1 MARVIRCPVLVRTA
15 VAAAAAL
22 LVTAC
27 SAGAGPDAPQ
37 GPSTAAVSTARVS
50 HTLPDDPVRM
60 VLPATGAETR
70 WTQGLYVF
78 GQQVTRA
85 AAAECAREGGF
96 ALPEEIPLAFIRY
109 FELPDLDFIRRHGL
123 RASAEI
129 PGPAPAAGT
138 ARTGT
143 AAEVRRCRAQ
153 GTAAADALR
162 GTYAELQGRWFSE
175 LVSLRQDPGT
185 MRARRALPGCLA
197 GQGVQARDEQTFMA
211 VAQTREH
218 RAAPADLAR
227 TEQELGRVYA
237 DCMRPVEAVRDPVR
251 LRARAHFV
259 TENAAEVRAL
269 RTALLPAVHR
279 AERRYG
285 LRMVFPTP

>member
-1 MARVIRCPVLVRTA
+1 MIRCPALVRTA
-15 VAAAAAL
+15 VVAAAAAL
-22 LVTAC
+22 LVTGC
-27 SAGAGPDAPQ
+27 SAGSGSGPAPDA
-37 GPSTAAVSTARVS
+37 SAATVSAARVS

-85 AAAECAREGGF
+85 AAAACAREGGF
-96 ALPEEIPLAFIRY
+96 TLPEEVPLAFIRY
-109 FELPDLDFIRRHGL
+109 FELPDLGFIRRHGL

-129 PGPAPAAGT
+129 PGPAPASGT
-138 ARTGT
+138 PRTGT

-153 GTAAADALR
+153 GTAAGDALR
-162 GTYAELQGRWFSE
+162 AGYAELQGRWFSE
-175 LVSLRQDPGT
+175 LVSLRDDPGT
-185 MRARRALPGCLA
+185 VKVRRALPGCLA
-197 GQGVQARDEQTFMA
+197 GKGVQARDEQTFMA

-227 TEQELGRVYA
+227 TERELGQVYA

-251 LRARAHFV
+251 LRARTRFL
-259 TENAAEVRAL
+259 TEHAAEVREL

-285 LRMVFPTP
+285 LRMIFPTP